1 MRYTGMATG
10 GGGFNS
16 YGAGNKVYGAG
27 RSNPTMGPVDRLGYR
42 ERDAK
47 EAARRAA
54 MLKRLRAGLSK
65 NYGSPAYL
73 KDLSQG
79 GFNG

>member
-16 YGAGNKVYGAG
+16 YSVGDKIYGAG
-27 RSNPTMGPVDRLGYR
+27 RSNPTSGPVDKLGYR
-42 ERDAK
+42 ERDRK
-47 EAARRAA
+47 EAARRNA
-54 MLKRLRAGLSK
+54 MLKKMRANFSK

-73 KDLSQG
+73 RDLG
-79 GFNG
+79 V

>member
-16 YGAGNKVYGAG
+16 YAVGNKVYGSG

-42 ERDAK
+42 ERDRK
-47 EAARRAA
+47 EAARRNA
-54 MLKRLRAGLSK
+54 MLKKLRAGFAK

-73 KDLSQG
+73 TDPG
-79 GFNG
+79 HGA